1 VKAFLFGLVAALVAA
16 VPAAAQVVG
25 YPPSTSP
32 YNDLEFSQELTA
44 EFGYVKA
51 RHDPAGAAP
60 KSAAMIGLRYDL
72 SLVGPLALSSEVTRS
87 FSNRNVIDPALPTA
101 ARNNPPSVSSPVY
114 SADLALAL
122 NLTGRKS
129 WHYLVPQVRAGIGV
143 VTSSASDATSGYSF
157 GTPFAFTFGGGVK
170 VVPGGRVQF
179 RADLTDRVFKLSYPD
194 SFYRLASDNTAVLDA
209 TVPRSFYTHNLG
221 MTLGVSYLFGR

>member
-1 VKAFLFGLVAALVAA
+1 VKAFLFGVVALVAAL
-16 VPAAAQVVG
+16 PAAAQVVG

-32 YNDLEFSQELTA
+32 YSDLEFSQELTA
-44 EFGYVKA
+44 EFGYMKA

-60 KSAAMIGLRYDL
+60 KSAAMVGLRYEL
-72 SLVGPLALSSEVTRS
+72 SLIGPLALSSEVTRT
-87 FSNRNVIDPALPTA
+87 FSNRDVIDPALPTA
-101 ARNNPPSVSSPVY
+101 ARNNPASVSAPVY

-129 WHYLVPQVRAGIGV
+129 WHYIVPQVRAGIGV
-143 VTSSASDATSGYSF
+143 VTASASDAASGYSF

-209 TVPRSFYTHNLG
+209 TVPRSFYTHQLG